1 MSTVKIQVLD
11 NAPYVVKGDVELLDG
26 EGNVIEKASELHL
39 CRCGKTEN
47 APHCDGSHTKDYKNK
62 VRAKS

>member
-1 MSTVKIQVLD
+1 MDI
-11 NAPYVVKGDVELLDG
+11 ELLDG